1 MHPIVVPAVL
11 TGGSRVPLGFAAV
24 HQQRLPRAQQHPV
37 IPLLNQPRA
46 QQHPVIPL
54 LNQPRAAQ
62 GVEEQ
67 VALLV
72 RAGGRKMPLRQI
84 LPRLGAYIRLPHRGR
99 ARRRPQPDTFRQDI
113 HRVGQH
119 VHPPHALLSI
129 LYTKFRLISMGS
141 AFFAK

>member
-46 QQHPVIPL
+46 
-54 LNQPRAAQ
+54 AQ
-62 GVEEQ
+62 GVKQQ
-67 VALLV
+67 VTLLV

-84 LPRLGAYIRLPHRGR
+84 LSGK
-99 ARRRPQPDTFRQDI
+99 T
-113 HRVGQH
+113 
-119 VHPPHALLSI
+119 SI
-129 LYTKFRLISMGS
+129 V
-141 AFFAK
+141 